1 MNGHRSS
8 APLSFETLL
17 RCSSRQAERFLPVK
31 TLLCIIPLMLSLGCG
46 QQSGPAQTTIPRR
59 IVSVTITGDVI
70 LQALVDSSRVLAV
83 SSLADDSGI
92 HEAAGLF
99 PGKPRVGPDLER
111 IVAMKPDLV
120 LLGSFHDPAFLHA
133 IGQSGLPVEILE
145 SPRTF
150 NDVRH
155 FLHQASARLGQVR
168 SGDSLVQWMDSVLG
182 AVRARSA
189 GCPAKPR
196 VLYWSE
202 GYTAGDSS
210 TVGEMLAWIG
220 AINAAVELKIVG
232 SKPVSVEDALR
243 LSPDWVLRSGWEA
256 GGAMKPLPEALQGL
270 AAVREGRVAV
280 VPGKWLLSTSH
291 RLALGA
297 DSLGKA
303 FTKAC
308 AIP

>member
-1 MNGHRSS
+1 MK
-8 APLSFETLL
+8 SFA
-17 RCSSRQAERFLPVK
+17 CSRVGKANRTERFLPAKV
-31 TLLCIIPLMLSLGCG
+31 LLGMVPLVLSLGCG
-46 QQSGPAQTTIPRR
+46 QQAKPDPFVAPRR

-99 PGKPRVGPDLER
+99 PAKPRVGPDLER

-133 IGQSGLPVEILE
+133 VAQSGVPTEILE

-150 NDVRH
+150 DDVRR
-155 FLHQASARLGQVR
+155 FLRKASVRLGQAR
-168 SGDSLVQWMDSVLG
+168 SGDSLVQWMDSLLG
-182 AVRARSA
+182 AVRVRSA

-220 AINAAVELKIVG
+220 ARNAAAELKIFG

-243 LSPDWVLRSGWEA
+243 LSPDWILRSGWEA

-270 AAVREGRVAV
+270 AAVREGRVAI

-303 FTKAC
+303 LAKAC
-308 AIP
+308 AVP